1 MALADQL
8 IGVLS
13 VFTDLKNRDTYRIL
27 SYSIKS
33 MYKRTWK
40 IPLRENNSTFPS
52 SSFSSNSPSVLPNIC
67 QTPYAKTTFA

>member
-33 MYKRTWK
+33 SRAHND
-40 IPLRENNSTFPS
+40 PHNFL
-52 SSFSSNSPSVLPNIC
+52 
-67 QTPYAKTTFA
+67 